1 VANVGTV
8 ATAPTSLASRSALH
22 RFTVLLWT
30 ILTLRLKTSRSS
42 VRSMRPNAR
51 TTSIAQI
58 PLPTLVSPTRPRPT
72 TRTDS
77 HFLIF
82 SQCSNNATNTSLM

>member
-1 VANVGTV
+1 VTNVGAI

-42 VRSMRPNAR
+42 VRSM
-51 TTSIAQI
+51 
-58 PLPTLVSPTRPRPT
+58 VSERQDDFDRANPAAYTGVPYQAAA
-72 TRTDS
+72 DDED
-77 HFLIF
+77 
-82 SQCSNNATNTSLM
+82 